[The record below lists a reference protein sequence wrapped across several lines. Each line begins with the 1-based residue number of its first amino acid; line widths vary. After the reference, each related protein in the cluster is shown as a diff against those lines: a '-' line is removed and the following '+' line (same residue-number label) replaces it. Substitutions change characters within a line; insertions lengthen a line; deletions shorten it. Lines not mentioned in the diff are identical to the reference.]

1 MARLAQ
7 FMIDAKAI
15 EDGEWI
21 RPDEDRFDDLEILTR
36 GYTNKYRDV
45 LSRKLQKAAVG
56 FQGKAEKVPSAIRD
70 SIVADAV
77 ADYLVLDVRN
87 LVGRDG
93 QPVTIDQFRALL
105 RDPSCKE
112 LIEACLSAAQLVGR
126 VKEDETAD
134 AVGN

>member
-21 RPDEDRFDDLEILTR
+21 RPDEDRYDDLEILTR
-36 GYTNKYRDV
+36 GHTNAYKDA

-56 FQGKAEKVPSAIRD
+56 FQGRAEKVPSSIRE
-70 SIVADAV
+70 SIVADVV
-77 ADYLVLDVRN
+77 ADFLVLDVRN
-87 LVGRDG
+87 LTGRDG
-93 QPVTIDQFRALL
+93 KPVTADQFRALL

-112 LIEACLSAAQLVGR
+112 LVEACLTAAQQVGR
-126 VKEDETAD
+126 VKEVEIED
-134 AVGN
+134 ALGN